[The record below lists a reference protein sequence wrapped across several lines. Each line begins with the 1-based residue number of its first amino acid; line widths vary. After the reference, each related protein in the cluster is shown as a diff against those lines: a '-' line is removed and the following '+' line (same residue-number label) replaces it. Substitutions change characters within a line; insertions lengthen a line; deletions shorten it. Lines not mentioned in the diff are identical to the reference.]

1 VKLVSAKR
9 VAASSSGHRAGRCAS
24 PGVRSPSLLGALFRP
39 ATRTAPLVTAQL
51 VILAFATGALA
62 PRSAPAADYP
72 SRPIRIV
79 VPFTPGGQPDIYTR
93 LIIPGLVESFRQQI
107 IVDNRPGAGGSIGSK
122 IVADA
127 VPDGYTLLSV
137 SSGHTI
143 NPVVYK
149 LPYDTLKDFAGI
161 TRTYSAPFLLVAPMS
176 LGIKSVKELIELA
189 KARPGQL
196 NFASA
201 GPGSGTHFAGEM
213 FKHSA
218 GIDVVHVPYRGINES
233 LTDIAAGRI
242 QFFMAPI
249 GSAAQLV
256 RDGRIRGLGVSS
268 PRRVSVLAEIPTI
281 AESGLPGFEWDA
293 WGSILMPART
303 PRAIVNRWNQ
313 EVRRAASAPDVQ
325 KRLHAIGME
334 AAPTSPEEV
343 DALLKQQIAVIA
355 KVARA
360 AGVKQE

>member
-1 VKLVSAKR
+1 MATRLCTTFLVSL
-9 VAASSSGHRAGRCAS
+9 
-24 PGVRSPSLLGALFRP
+24 SLLSGAP
-39 ATRTAPLVTAQL
+39 
-51 VILAFATGALA
+51 GALA
-62 PRSAPAADYP
+62 QKGAAADYP

-79 VPFTPGGQPDIYTR
+79 VPFTPGGQPDIYIR
-93 LIIPGLVESFRQQI
+93 LVIPGVVESLKQPV

-127 VPDGYTLLSV
+127 APDGYTLLSV

-149 LPYDTLKDFAGI
+149 LPYDTLKDFTGI

-176 LGIKSVKELIELA
+176 LGVKSVKDLIELA
-189 KARPGQL
+189 KAKPGQL

-201 GPGSGTHFAGEM
+201 GAGSGTHFAGEM
-213 FKHSA
+213 LKHSA
-218 GIDVVHVPYRGINES
+218 GINVVHVPFRGISES
-233 LTDIAAGRI
+233 LTDLTAGRV

-249 GSAAQLV
+249 GSSAQLV

-268 PRRVSVLAEIPTI
+268 LKRVPALAEISTI

-293 WGSILMPART
+293 WGSLLAPART
-303 PRAIVNRWNQ
+303 PRAIIDRWNQ
-313 EVRRAASAPDVQ
+313 EVRRVVSAPDLV

-334 AAPTSPEEV
+334 AAPTSPEEL
-343 DALLKQQIAVIA
+343 DGLIRKQMAVVA
-355 KVARA
+355 KLAKAV
-360 AGVKQE
+360 GVKPE

>member
-1 VKLVSAKR
+1 MATCLRITVFSIMAPGLLTGA
-9 VAASSSGHRAGRCAS
+9 
-24 PGVRSPSLLGALFRP
+24 PGVLAQKGA
-39 ATRTAPLVTAQL
+39 
-51 VILAFATGALA
+51 
-62 PRSAPAADYP
+62 AADYP
-72 SRPIRIV
+72 SRPVRIV
-79 VPFTPGGQPDIYTR
+79 VPFTPGGQPDIYVR
-93 LIIPGLVESFRQQI
+93 LIIPALVESFRQQV

-137 SSGHTI
+137 STGHTI

-161 TRTYSAPFLLVAPMS
+161 TRTYSAPFLLVVPTS
-176 LGIKSVKELIELA
+176 LNAKSVKELIELA
-189 KARPGQL
+189 KAKPGQL

-213 FKHSA
+213 LKHA
-218 GIDVVHVPYRGINES
+218 AAMDVVHVPYRGINES
-233 LTDIAAGRI
+233 LTDLTAGRAHL
-242 QFFMAPI
+242 FMAPI

-256 RDGRIRGLGVSS
+256 RDGRLRGLGVSS
-268 PRRVSVLAEIPTI
+268 LKRSPALADIPTI

-293 WGSILMPART
+293 WGSLHAPART

-313 EVRRAASAPDVQ
+313 EIRRAAGAPEFL
-325 KRLHAIGME
+325 KRLHAIGMD

-343 DALLKQQIAVIA
+343 ERLIKEQMAVVSKLA
-355 KVARA
+355 KA
-360 AGVKQE
+360 AGVKPE

>member
-1 VKLVSAKR
+1 MAVRLR
-9 VAASSSGHRAGRCAS
+9 V
-24 PGVRSPSLLGALFRP
+24 PALF
-39 ATRTAPLVTAQL
+39 AAVCCL
-51 VILAFATGALA
+51 
-62 PRSAPAADYP
+62 APAAPAAEYP

-79 VPFTPGGQPDIYTR
+79 VPFTPGGQPDILTR
-93 LIIPGLVESFRQQI
+93 LIIPGLVESMKQQV

-161 TRTYSAPFLLVAPMS
+161 TRTYSAPFLLVAPLS
-176 LGIKSVKELIELA
+176 VNVRSVKELIELA
-189 KARPGQL
+189 KAKPGQL

-213 FKHSA
+213 LKHSA
-218 GIDVVHVPYRGINES
+218 GIDVVHVPYRGISES
-233 LTDIAAGRI
+233 LTDVTAGRMH
-242 QFFMAPI
+242 FFMAPI

-256 RDGRIRGLGVSS
+256 RDGRMRGLGVSS
-268 PRRVSVLAEIPTI
+268 LKRSAALADIPTI

-293 WGSILMPART
+293 WGSLHAPGKT
-303 PRAIVNRWNQ
+303 PRAIVNRLNQ
-313 EVRRAASAPDVQ
+313 EIRRAATAPDLQ

-343 DALLKQQIAVIA
+343 ERLIREQMAVVVKLA
-355 KVARA
+355 KA
-360 AGVKQE
+360 AGIKPE